1 MRKILSIIS
10 GLFLLISTSQAQE
23 LSIEKQ
29 LVGIVGAV
37 SGTVKTETR
46 TLKSGDKIYLN
57 ETIYAGA
64 GSGTQLLLLDQSTFT
79 IGADSEVLMDTF
91 IYDPATNDGK
101 IVATVK
107 EGSLKVISGLISKKD
122 PDSLTV
128 KVPEGTLGS
137 RGTEFQ
143 TIVSRKN
150 KRTDTLL
157 IGPGKN
163 NTLGLRPG
171 AVLVGNKFG
180 NTMLNNPYTVAS
192 MKSGKKPGKAKQITQ
207 GQLKKFKKRM
217 KSLRV
222 AKLEGASKEEKKAL
236 RKKIRKELK
245 EAGLEKEEI
254 KSLIKENIK
263 IDKEKRIVLLK
274 ERGED
279 VSDLETPDQSIAEE
293 TTIEPDAAPEPELKV
308 AEPKIIAE
316 PEQPKK
322 EEKGK
327 KKKAKKKKGKNKL
340 PKNMVR
346 TGTTT
351 LEDGSKITIK
361 QTINRKTGKFIETR
375 TITKP
380 DGSTVTKKKKGKF
393 KKKALNN
400 LKKQEKKAALKPK
413 PTNKKAKAKDKP
425 KKKAKAKDKP
435 KKKAKA
441 KAKDKPKKK
450 KPKAKAKDKPKKK
463 KPKAKAKA
471 KPKKKKP
478 KAKAKPK
485 KPKKK
490 AKPKPKKKKPK
501 KKVKPKKKKQEREA
515 KRKAKEVKK
524 QERATKKQ
532 KKAD

>member
-1 MRKILSIIS
+1 MN
-10 GLFLLISTSQAQE
+10 TSQSQE

-29 LVGIVGAV
+29 LVGIVGAI

-46 TLKSGDKIYLN
+46 TLKAGDKIYLN

-91 IYDPATNDGK
+91 IYDPKTNDGK

-180 NTMLNNPYTVAS
+180 NTMLNNPYTFAS
-192 MKSGKKPGKAKQITQ
+192 MTSGKKPGKAKQISQ

-217 KSLRV
+217 KALRT
-222 AKLEGASKEEKKAL
+222 AKMEGASKEEKKAI

-245 EAGLEKEEI
+245 EAGLDKEEI
-254 KSLIKENIK
+254 KTLIKQNIK

-279 VSDLETPDQSIAEE
+279 VSDLETPDQSITEE
-293 TTIEPDAAPEPELKV
+293 TTIEQDVAEPEMPEV
-308 AEPKIIAE
+308 AEPKVE
-316 PEQPKK
+316 PKEPKQEKAKENKKKKKKKVNKKKKK
-322 EEKGK
+322 EKAKKKKGK
-327 KKKAKKKKGKNKL
+327 KKKEKAKKKGKKKKATKKKATKKKATKKKAKKKKA
-340 PKNMVR
+340 V
-346 TGTTT
+346 
-351 LEDGSKITIK
+351 
-361 QTINRKTGKFIETR
+361 
-375 TITKP
+375 
-380 DGSTVTKKKKGKF
+380 
-393 KKKALNN
+393 
-400 LKKQEKKAALKPK
+400 
-413 PTNKKAKAKDKP
+413 
-425 KKKAKAKDKP
+425 KKKAKKKKVV
-435 KKKAKA
+435 KKKAK
-441 KAKDKPKKK
+441 KKKVVKKK
-450 KPKAKAKDKPKKK
+450 KKKKVVKKK
-463 KPKAKAKA
+463 K
-471 KPKKKKP
+471 KKKVV
-478 KAKAKPK
+478 
-485 KPKKK
+485 
-490 AKPKPKKKKPK
+490 KKKPK
-501 KKVKPKKKKQEREA
+501 KRKKIVKKKVKKKKK
-515 KRKAKEVKK
+515 KRRNKRVNKK
-524 QERATKKQ
+524 
-532 KKAD
+532 

>member
-1 MRKILSIIS
+1 MKKILAFVAS
-10 GLFLLISTSQAQE
+10 FVLLVNTSQSQE

-29 LVGIVGAV
+29 LVGIVGAI

-46 TLKSGDKIYLN
+46 TLKAGDKIYLN

-91 IYDPATNDGK
+91 IYDPKTNDGK

-122 PDSLTV
+122 PESLTV

-180 NTMLNNPYTVAS
+180 NTMLNNPYTFAS
-192 MKSGKKPGKAKQITQ
+192 MTSGKKPGKAKQISQ

-217 KSLRV
+217 KALRT
-222 AKLEGASKEEKKAL
+222 AKMEGASKEEKKAI

-245 EAGLEKEEI
+245 EAGLDKEEI
-254 KSLIKENIK
+254 KTLIKQNIK

-279 VSDLETPDQSIAEE
+279 VSDLETPDESITEE
-293 TTIEPDAAPEPELKV
+293 TTIEQDV
-308 AEPKIIAE
+308 AEPETPEIAE
-316 PEQPKK
+316 PKVEPKEPKQEKAKENKKKKKKKKKVNKKKKK
-322 EEKGK
+322 EKAKKKKGK
-327 KKKAKKKKGKNKL
+327 KKKEKAKKKGKKKKATKKKATKKKATKKKATKKKATKKKAKKKK
-340 PKNMVR
+340 V
-346 TGTTT
+346 
-351 LEDGSKITIK
+351 
-361 QTINRKTGKFIETR
+361 
-375 TITKP
+375 
-380 DGSTVTKKKKGKF
+380 V
-393 KKKALNN
+393 
-400 LKKQEKKAALKPK
+400 
-413 PTNKKAKAKDKP
+413 
-425 KKKAKAKDKP
+425 KKKAK
-435 KKKAKA
+435 KKKVV
-441 KAKDKPKKK
+441 KKK
-450 KPKAKAKDKPKKK
+450 KKKKVVKKK
-463 KPKAKAKA
+463 KKKKVV
-471 KPKKKKP
+471 KKKK
-478 KAKAKPK
+478 
-485 KPKKK
+485 KKK
-490 AKPKPKKKKPK
+490 VVKKKPK
-501 KKVKPKKKKQEREA
+501 KRKKVVKKRVKKKKK
-515 KRKAKEVKK
+515 KRRNKRVNKK
-524 QERATKKQ
+524 
-532 KKAD
+532 